1 LTPTP
6 NQLRTSSSDELV
18 RLIHEAPPPELL
30 PVLDNPSLGE
40 KVLCLLLQRKDLST
54 EFLQEVLLRRQ
65 FLKSYQVKKALVL
78 HPHAPRTDAFRLLRE
93 LYLMDLVQFTISPGA
108 LPDLKIKAEE
118 HVINKLPHLPL
129 GQKIT
134 LARRAPARIAGAL
147 LAEGQPPVVKA
158 VLANANLN
166 EAQVLRVL
174 SRDNLPPVVVRSIAQ
189 HEKWRHVYNVRIAL
203 IRQPSTTL
211 TTVLAF
217 LPELTISDLR
227 ELVAPGILPEN
238 LRHYLQAEIQRRMR
252 HSHRQSDSSS
262 PSAQRSSARVE
273 PSPCDTLNSASNS
286 ALTDDEIDQ
295 SGSSP
300 KK

>member
-1 LTPTP
+1 MNPAAGS
-6 NQLRTSSSDELV
+6 LRSASGEELV
-18 RLIHEAPPPELL
+18 RLIHETLPPDLL
-30 PVLDNPSLGE
+30 PVLDNPSLDE
-40 KVLCLLLQRKDLST
+40 KSLVLLLQRKDLSS

-65 FLKSYQVKKALVL
+65 FLKSYQVKKALAL
-78 HPHAPRTDAFRLLRE
+78 HPHTPRTDGFRLLRE
-93 LYLMDLVQFTISPGA
+93 LYLMDLVQFAISPGA

-118 HVINKLPHLPL
+118 QVIHKLPHLPL

-147 LAEGQPPVVKA
+147 LAEGQKQVVAA
-158 VLANANLN
+158 VLANPNLN

-174 SRDNLPPVVVRSIAQ
+174 SRDKLPPIVAQSIAQ
-189 HEKWRHVYNVRIAL
+189 HEKWSHVYNVRIAL

-211 TTVLAF
+211 TTILAF

-252 HSHRQSDSSS
+252 NSQRQADAPPHAKPPVANPDAKKPDEEDPGAEGRNVPKPG
-262 PSAQRSSARVE
+262 PSE
-273 PSPCDTLNSASNS
+273 P
-286 ALTDDEIDQ
+286 Q
-295 SGSSP
+295 
-300 KK
+300 